1 MKGTLYSI
9 SKQVT
14 IYLSDELLNK
24 ISSIETNNTSLNKK
38 ILQLIESGITK
49 QEEQNPK
56 YVVDN
61 AFHYLREL
69 VMLRDNKEIRITLN
83 KG

>member
-1 MKGTLYSI
+1 M

-24 ISSIETNNTSLNKK
+24 IDSIETNNTSLNKK
-38 ILQLIESGITK
+38 ILQLIESGIAK

-61 AFHYLREL
+61 VFHYLREL
-69 VMLRDNKEIRITLN
+69 IMLRDNKEIKITLN

>member
-1 MKGTLYSI
+1 M

-24 ISSIETNNTSLNKK
+24 IGSIETNNTSLNKK

-56 YVVDN
+56 SVVDN

>member
-1 MKGTLYSI
+1 M

-24 ISSIETNNTSLNKK
+24 IDSIETNNTSLNKK
-38 ILQLIESGITK
+38 ILQLIESGIAK

-69 VMLRDNKEIRITLN
+69 IMLRDNKEIKITLN

>member
-1 MKGTLYSI
+1 M

-24 ISSIETNNTSLNKK
+24 IDNIETNNTSLNKK
-38 ILQLIESGITK
+38 ILQLIESGIAK
-49 QEEQNPK
+49 QEEQTPK

-69 VMLRDNKEIRITLN
+69 IMLRDNKEIKITLN